1 MRRLIIRPGAVG
13 DCILSL
19 PALEYLKAEYTE
31 VWVPSPVVP
40 LIQFADRVFSI
51 ASTGLD
57 LFGIDGIEVTAQ
69 LPERLAGF
77 DEVVSW
83 YGTRRPAFRLALE
96 SVGPRCVFLPALPPD
111 ATMHAGDFFSV
122 SAGALPGLLPRLAVP
137 CCERRVTVVIHP
149 FSGSAKKNWP
159 LELYRMMAERLPLPV
174 EWIAGPE
181 EEFPGAIRF
190 DSLLDLASWLAA
202 ADLYIGNDS
211 GITHLAA
218 AAGVPTLALF
228 GPTNPAVWAPR
239 GRQVE
244 VLRHEPLNELP
255 VQRVLDCANRLLGLR

>member
-1 MRRLIIRPGAVG
+1 M
-13 DCILSL
+13 
-19 PALEYLKAEYTE
+19 
-31 VWVPSPVVP
+31 
-40 LIQFADRVFSI
+40 F
-51 ASTGLD
+51 GL
-57 LFGIDGIEVTAQ
+57 DGIEATAQ
-69 LPERLAGF
+69 FRERLAGF

-83 YGTRRPAFRLALE
+83 YGTQRPDFRLALE
-96 SVGPRCVFLPALPPD
+96 SLGPRCVFLPALPVD

-122 SAGALPGLLPRLAVP
+122 SAGAPQGLLPRLAVP
-137 CCERRVTVVIHP
+137 RCERRVAVVIHP
-149 FSGSAKKNWP
+149 FSGSATKNWP
-159 LELYRMMAERLPLPV
+159 LESYRIMAERLPLPV

-190 DSLLDLASWLAA
+190 DSLLDLATWLTA

-244 VLRHEPLNELP
+244 VLRHEPLNALP
-255 VQRVLDCANRLLGLR
+255 VERVLDCANRLLGLQ